1 MNNTLSINSKTS
13 IWKALPLIEKHLE
26 TTGWTLIKIEPS
38 EKIESDMLIITA
50 LVGQIFSESLGY
62 HILDATDSKE
72 TLAIHTE
79 CISNKEGI
87 ASYFALVCIKSSISG
102 GETRLFDGRIAAKKI
117 DSFPELSD
125 VVIEYS
131 ALANPNARVQYP
143 LVIPEHGR
151 TVRYRS
157 KVETNFVLNSGVLP
171 EDEMYRLVDEIIHK
185 SLIVS
190 HKWNPGD
197 LLFVNNLFTLHD
209 RLPFIGNR
217 RMLRVRYDD
226 KLNSRIRY

>member
-1 MNNTLSINSKTS
+1 M
-13 IWKALPLIEKHLE
+13 IEKHLE

-102 GETRLFDGRIAAKKI
+102 GETRLFDGRIAAKK
-117 DSFPELSD
+117 
-125 VVIEYS
+125 
-131 ALANPNARVQYP
+131 
-143 LVIPEHGR
+143 
-151 TVRYRS
+151 
-157 KVETNFVLNSGVLP
+157 
-171 EDEMYRLVDEIIHK
+171 
-185 SLIVS
+185 
-190 HKWNPGD
+190 
-197 LLFVNNLFTLHD
+197 
-209 RLPFIGNR
+209 
-217 RMLRVRYDD
+217 
-226 KLNSRIRY
+226 